1 MKKLSITL
9 FCSLLATGCST
20 MDPVLVETVFKN
32 PNTYGYRVGDPCI
45 RCGESFIF
53 IPNEE
58 FGAQKQ
64 RQAEM
69 EALKKTKET
78 DPQ

>member
-1 MKKLSITL
+1 MKKFSLAL
-9 FCSLLATGCST
+9 FCSLLFTGCST
-20 MDPVLVETVFKN
+20 IDPVVVDTIFTN
-32 PNTYGYRVGDPCI
+32 PNTYGYRPGDPCI

-69 EALKKTKET
+69 EALKKSKENT
-78 DPQ
+78 PQ

>member
-1 MKKLSITL
+1 MKKLSL
-9 FCSLLATGCST
+9 ALLTTMMFTGCST
-20 MDPVLVETVFKN
+20 IDPVLVETVFPN
-32 PNTYGYRVGDPCI
+32 PNTYGYNPGDPCI

-58 FGAQKQ
+58 FGAIKQ
-64 RQAEM
+64 RQAQI
-69 EALKKTKET
+69 EAQKQAET

>member
-1 MKKLSITL
+1 MKNLSIALISTL
-9 FCSLLATGCST
+9 LFSGCST
-20 MDPVLVETVFKN
+20 IDPTIIDTVFPN
-32 PNTYGYRVGDPCI
+32 PNTYGYNPGDPCI
-45 RCGESFIF
+45 RCGESFVF

-64 RQAEM
+64 RRAEIEAQKQA
-69 EALKKTKET
+69 ET